1 MPFRRCGRFRG
12 AMRPEHYETMAR
24 NMEDLRK
31 AVGLESH
38 MVPRVEQQSEIGS
51 DAFYGGT
58 VIANDASL
66 HPALYHAGLM
76 QRVDA
81 GGGIVAGRAEVT
93 LIEREGSHFR
103 LSTPRGEIKARDVIV
118 ATDGYTGSLLPD
130 LKRRIVPITSSIIAT
145 GDMPQSLLERLLPKN
160 CVYGNTLR
168 VFSYFQSAPGEQR
181 IVWGG
186 RGARFGSGSTPR
198 NYAHLARDM
207 LRIFPDLK
215 DAPIT
220 HAWSGLID
228 KPTTASRTSVAPR
241 PASTMRLGIAG
252 TPGCRAAR
260 TSDTRSRSRCWAIRT
275 RAPHLT
281 SWCFRTFPCNPLPR
295 PLSRWSKPG

>member
-1 MPFRRCGRFRG
+1 
-12 AMRPEHYETMAR
+12 MRPEHYETMAR

-160 CVYGNTLR
+160 RVYGNTLR
-168 VFSYFQSAPGEQR
+168 VFSYFQSAPGEQQ

-220 HAWSGLID
+220 HAWSGLIGQTYD
-228 KPTTASRTSVAPR
+228 GVPHIGRTAAGIYYALGYCGNAGVSRGTYFGHKIALKV
-241 PASTMRLGIAG
+241 LGDPDAG
-252 TPGCRAAR
+252 TAF
-260 TSDTRSRSRCWAIRT
+260 DE
-275 RAPHLT
+275 LV
-281 SWCFRTFPCNPLPR
+281 FPDFPVQPVAEAVVPVVEAWMSLRDKLNF
-295 PLSRWSKPG
+295 